1 MGIYIVTGATG
12 SMGHVATKSLAQEGH
27 SVIMACRNL
36 EKGKAVRDGIVSSL
50 GPDGDSRVI
59 LLPLDLTSRA
69 SVRQFVNSVEKYLSG
84 GQADTKK
91 LTGLFNNAGVL
102 SRDYVIAEDGL
113 ERTMS
118 VNYLNTAMLTLLLLP
133 YIEDGG
139 NITCMVSLTTKFA
152 SIDTLWPNYP
162 PSRYSQLGT
171 YAMSK
176 LALLYF
182 AIGLARHNPRLHIN
196 VSDPGVVNSNMITMG
211 RWFDPL
217 ADVLFR
223 PFISSPEKG
232 VAPALASLRCK
243 ESLLYFVGLTS
254 RPIGAKYLN
263 SPLVDQLWDQ
273 LAVFFPPDLLG

>member
-12 SMGHVATKSLAQEGH
+12 SMGRVATKSLAQEGH

-152 SIDTLWPNYP
+152 SIDTHWPSYP

-232 VAPALASLRCK
+232 VAPALASLHCK
-243 ESLLYFVGLTS
+243 ESLFYFVGQTS

-263 SPLVDQLWDQ
+263 SPLVDQLWNQ
-273 LAVFFPPDLLG
+273 LAVFFPPELLG